1 MTLSQLRFAKAVAT
15 SGSFTAAAAVCSVTQ
30 PTLSNGI
37 AELESALGQR
47 LFTRTTR
54 RVALTEFG
62 EQVLPA
68 IADVLAAHEA
78 LLLRAKARLQPHKRL
93 IRIGT
98 SPLISPSFLRA
109 IVEPFQQRNPNV
121 DLVYREMNLDDLY
134 TMLEGGSLDF
144 VFGAV
149 GVAKGSAKGRSRK
162 WARAA
167 LYREPLRF
175 IPSGGEWEGPQ
186 RKHSVHF
193 EDIARE
199 TFVMVPNSCGL
210 AQATHALFRAH
221 RRTLREYSGQALS
234 YQVLAQWAQL
244 GIGAAILPKSKLGT
258 EATLSFEII
267 AKDGH
272 SAAIEFE
279 AVWASRDPSATQIA
293 AFAEHLR
300 ETVPALVSGLAV

>member
-1 MTLSQLRFAKAVAT
+1 MTLSQLRFAKAVAS
-15 SGSFTAAAAVCSVTQ
+15 SGSFTAAAAACSVTQ

-47 LFTRTTR
+47 LFVRTTR

-78 LLLRAKARLQPHKRL
+78 LLLRARAQSQPNKRL

-98 SPLISPSFLRA
+98 SPLISPSFLSA

-121 DLVYREMNLDDLY
+121 DLIYREMNLDDLY
-134 TMLEGGSLDF
+134 AMLEGGALDF

-149 GVAKGSAKGRSRK
+149 GVGKATGCARK

-175 IPSGGEWEGPQ
+175 IPSGGEWDGLQ
-186 RKHSVHF
+186 RKHSVRF

-210 AQATHALFRAH
+210 AQATRALFRAH

-234 YQVLAQWAQL
+234 YQVLEQWAQL
-244 GIGAAILPKSKLGT
+244 GIGAAILPKSKLGA
-258 EATLSFEII
+258 EAALSFEII
-267 AKDGH
+267 DKDGRV
-272 SAAIEFE
+272 AAIEFE
-279 AVWASRDPSATQIA
+279 AAWASAEPSAA
-293 AFAEHLR
+293 PLAGFAEHLR
-300 ETVPALVSGLAV
+300 ETVPALVAGLAV

>member
-15 SGSFTAAAAVCSVTQ
+15 SGSFTAAAVACSVTQ
-30 PTLSNGI
+30 PTLSNGV
-37 AELESALGQR
+37 AELESELGQR

-62 EQVLPA
+62 EQLLPS

-78 LLLRAKARLQPHKRL
+78 LLLRARAQSQPHKRL

-98 SPLISPSFLRA
+98 SPLISPSFLSA
-109 IVEPFQQRNPNV
+109 IVEPFQKRNPNV
-121 DLVYREMNLDDLY
+121 DLIYREMNLDDLY
-134 TMLEGGSLDF
+134 AMLDGGALDF

-149 GVAKGSAKGRSRK
+149 GVSNVKGRARK
-162 WARAA
+162 WVRAA

-199 TFVMVPNSCGL
+199 TFVMVPNPCGL
-210 AQATHALFRAH
+210 AQVTRALFRAH
-221 RRTLREYSGQALS
+221 RRKLREYSGQALS

-244 GIGAAILPKSKLGT
+244 GIGAAILPKSKLG
-258 EATLSFEII
+258 ADAAPAFEII
-267 AKDGH
+267 DKEGRV
-272 SAAIEFE
+272 SAIEFE
-279 AVWASRDPSATQIA
+279 AVWAAPNSGAPHLA
-293 AFAEHLR
+293 AFAEHLS
-300 ETVPALVSGLAV
+300 ETVPELLRGLAV

>member
-15 SGSFTAAAAVCSVTQ
+15 TGSFTAAAAACSVTQ

-37 AELESALGQR
+37 AELENTLGQR
-47 LFTRTTR
+47 LFVRTTR

-78 LLLRAKARLQPHKRL
+78 LLLRAREQSQPYKRL
-93 IRIGT
+93 IRIGA
-98 SPLISPSFLRA
+98 SPLISPNLLSA
-109 IVEPFQQRNPNV
+109 IVEPFQQRNPNI
-121 DLVYREMNLDDLY
+121 DLIYREMNLDDLY
-134 TMLEGGSLDF
+134 AMLEGGSLDF

-149 GVAKGSAKGRSRK
+149 GVGKAGCRSRK
-162 WARAA
+162 WARTV

-186 RKHSVHF
+186 RKRSVRF

-210 AQATHALFRAH
+210 AQATRALFRAH
-221 RRTLREYSGQALS
+221 RRMLREYLGQALS

-244 GIGAAILPKSKLGT
+244 GIGAAILPKSKLGA
-258 EATLSFEII
+258 EAALSFEII
-267 AKDGH
+267 DKNGRL
-272 SAAIEFE
+272 AAIEFE
-279 AVWASRDPSATQIA
+279 AVWTSADPSKVHFA
-293 AFAEHLR
+293 AFAEHLH
-300 ETVPALVSGLAV
+300 EAVPALVAGLAV

>member
-1 MTLSQLRFAKAVAT
+1 MTLSQLSFAKAVAA
-15 SGSFTAAAAVCSVTQ
+15 SGSFTAAAAACSVTQ

-37 AELESALGQR
+37 AGLETALGQR

-78 LLLRAKARLQPHKRL
+78 LLLRARAQSQPHKRL

-98 SPLISPSFLRA
+98 SPLISPSFLSA
-109 IVEPFQQRNPNV
+109 IIEPFQQRSPNV

-149 GVAKGSAKGRSRK
+149 GAGKATGRARK
-162 WARAA
+162 WARAT

-175 IPSGGEWEGPQ
+175 IPSGGEWDGPQ
-186 RKHSVHF
+186 LKRSVHF

-199 TFVMVPNSCGL
+199 TFVMAPNACGL
-210 AQATHALFRAH
+210 AQATRALFRAH

-244 GIGAAILPKSKLGT
+244 GIGAAILPKSKLGA
-258 EATLSFEII
+258 EPTLSFEII
-267 AKDGH
+267 DKEGR
-272 SAAIEFE
+272 SAPIEFE
-279 AVWASRDPSATQIA
+279 AVWASTDPSAVHLA
-293 AFAEHLR
+293 AFAEHLC
-300 ETVPALVSGLAV
+300 ETVPALVAGLAV

>member
-1 MTLSQLRFAKAVAT
+1 MTLSQLRFAKAVAST
-15 SGSFTAAAAVCSVTQ
+15 GSFTAAAAACSVTQ

-37 AELESALGQR
+37 AELESELGQR

-62 EQVLPA
+62 EQMLPA
-68 IADVLAAHEA
+68 ITDVLAAHEA
-78 LLLRAKARLQPHKRL
+78 LLLRAKAHLPPHKRL

-98 SPLISPSFLRA
+98 SPLISPNFLSA

-121 DLVYREMNLDDLY
+121 DLIYREMNLDDLY
-134 TMLEGGSLDF
+134 ALLEGDSLDF

-149 GVAKGSAKGRSRK
+149 GVGKATGRARK

-186 RKHSVHF
+186 RKHSVRF
-193 EDIARE
+193 EDIAHE
-199 TFVMVPNSCGL
+199 TFVMVPNACGL
-210 AQATHALFRAH
+210 AQATRALFRAH
-221 RRTLREYSGQALS
+221 RRKLREYSGQALS
-234 YQVLAQWAQL
+234 YQVLEQWAQL
-244 GIGAAILPKSKLGT
+244 GIGAAILPKSKLSA
-258 EATLSFEII
+258 EATRSFEII
-267 AKDGH
+267 DKDGRP
-272 SAAIEFE
+272 AAIEFE
-279 AVWASRDPSATQIA
+279 AAWASADPDSTHLA

-300 ETVPALVSGLAV
+300 VTVPVLVRGLAI